1 VAQRILLQCSG
12 VGEGV
17 VGSRGVRR
25 ASPGSGWRHGI
36 TVVLARH
43 SAKLVATR
51 MTTDS
56 SIARLAPVSAL
67 VIGGLGWRSTAV
79 GGLSRP

>member
-1 VAQRILLQCSG
+1 
-12 VGEGV
+12 
-17 VGSRGVRR
+17 
-25 ASPGSGWRHGI
+25 
-36 TVVLARH
+36 VVLARH